1 MKPPI
6 PASVL
11 TLLTLLLSAGQ
22 VAAAQETL
30 TPPTAVPATVAPHK
44 ELRSQVSL
52 TLSMPAGAQSLLVVQ
67 ALPPGTS
74 YQGGSSRWNGRPLPE
89 PASTPRGLVWQVP
102 VERAPSGVLTFTL
115 SHAGALPALG
125 TPAVAAGYAS
135 GLLLPVSGTPDL
147 AQLGSLS
154 VAVPAENAS
163 SIRLPLDG
171 SDVQVRDAVNV
182 TVTDAGPEAQAL
194 MVNGAPVPATL
205 VGEEATLTGGGT
217 LRTYIGVPLRPG
229 ANLLQHGTDQITVYR
244 VGPTEALELS
254 PLALIADGR
263 TPLRVQVRAV
273 DASGRTTNLSTVTV
287 ASDRTPTSPD
297 AVPGQ
302 TGHQLRLE
310 GGLGV
315 LEFAPQSRA
324 GEVILTVSQGEL
336 LRTATFPV
344 TTERTTVGVGVLS
357 ATLGLDGSLSADDL
371 SWQARASLETEVG
384 GGHLKVTADK
394 DGLPTDLD
402 TLKRF
407 TIAGDASVTS
417 VPLQGSDP
425 VAFRYEHP
433 AFGVQ
438 YRHGPLPV
446 DVLPFGAQI
455 TALSASTRSNP
466 QVSGFVALVPTD
478 LITGERVTPDG
489 TRLLRLARGQISP
502 GSETL
507 TWVTLDRVTGEERSR
522 TVLVRNAD
530 YQLDLNSGLVT
541 LTRPLSRYDLDLGE
555 QYVEASYRLSQPLGQ
570 RDLAFGV
577 QTKYQTSHVLLGA
590 AVVHLDNQ
598 TTVGARAAYDDGQL
612 HVDALLASSDGLLAQ
627 GSFGAR
633 FGQTAASASVR
644 YQDIAYAGLG
654 KGTPGLSAAASVT
667 TELTERLDAQ
677 VTAQYRHETSKA
689 GTVVTHQGQA
699 DGQLVYQLD
708 PFQVGAG
715 LRYSFGDQQGLSAV
729 GRVGYRREPLSVDL
743 SHAQPLSGNVAPESS
758 LGVRYRLSGETT
770 FGVTSRYTWGVGG
783 ATVLSVDS
791 RVNGVDYTAA
801 YELPTASGGGNL
813 ARFGVSTTLPLND
826 TTSLGLYGS
835 AQTNATT
842 RTHQAAA
849 GANLRYKTE
858 RLSATLGTDVV
869 YNPAGF
875 GVVVRG
881 GAAGSV
887 SNDLT
892 LSADGLAE
900 FGAGKAGLRLAAG
913 YAYRSRNIDSL
924 GTVRYVDGT
933 LAGGQPELSSS
944 LAAIYHQPRFAV
956 RAGMDSRTLL
966 NDAGSFTVQGSLSGT
981 YYVTDRV
988 GLGAWG
994 HILSH
999 PSTGTT
1005 VTGFG
1010 LEGSYRVLPGTWL
1023 TAGYNPVGFTG
1034 ISNTY
1039 TKQGLYLRLDLTLDD
1054 SLGGN
1059 K

>member
-1 MKPPI
+1 M
-6 PASVL
+6 
-11 TLLTLLLSAGQ
+11 
-22 VAAAQETL
+22 
-30 TPPTAVPATVAPHK
+30 
-44 ELRSQVSL
+44 
-52 TLSMPAGAQSLLVVQ
+52 
-67 ALPPGTS
+67 
-74 YQGGSSRWNGRPLPE
+74 
-89 PASTPRGLVWQVP
+89 
-102 VERAPSGVLTFTL
+102 
-115 SHAGALPALG
+115 
-125 TPAVAAGYAS
+125 
-135 GLLLPVSGTPDL
+135 
-147 AQLGSLS
+147 
-154 VAVPAENAS
+154 
-163 SIRLPLDG
+163 
-171 SDVQVRDAVNV
+171 
-182 TVTDAGPEAQAL
+182 
-194 MVNGAPVPATL
+194 
-205 VGEEATLTGGGT
+205 
-217 LRTYIGVPLRPG
+217 
-229 ANLLQHGTDQITVYR
+229 
-244 VGPTEALELS
+244 
-254 PLALIADGR
+254 
-263 TPLRVQVRAV
+263 
-273 DASGRTTNLSTVTV
+273 
-287 ASDRTPTSPD
+287 
-297 AVPGQ
+297 
-302 TGHQLRLE
+302 
-310 GGLGV
+310 
-315 LEFAPQSRA
+315 
-324 GEVILTVSQGEL
+324 
-336 LRTATFPV
+336 
-344 TTERTTVGVGVLS
+344 
-357 ATLGLDGSLSADDL
+357 
-371 SWQARASLETEVG
+371 
-384 GGHLKVTADK
+384 
-394 DGLPTDLD
+394 PTDLD

-813 ARFGVSTTLPLND
+813 ARFGVSTTLP
-826 TTSLGLYGS
+826 
-835 AQTNATT
+835 
-842 RTHQAAA
+842 
-849 GANLRYKTE
+849 E
-858 RLSATLGTDVV
+858 
-869 YNPAGF
+869 
-875 GVVVRG
+875 
-881 GAAGSV
+881 
-887 SNDLT
+887 
-892 LSADGLAE
+892 
-900 FGAGKAGLRLAAG
+900 
-913 YAYRSRNIDSL
+913 
-924 GTVRYVDGT
+924 
-933 LAGGQPELSSS
+933 
-944 LAAIYHQPRFAV
+944 
-956 RAGMDSRTLL
+956 
-966 NDAGSFTVQGSLSGT
+966 
-981 YYVTDRV
+981 
-988 GLGAWG
+988 
-994 HILSH
+994 
-999 PSTGTT
+999 
-1005 VTGFG
+1005 
-1010 LEGSYRVLPGTWL
+1010 
-1023 TAGYNPVGFTG
+1023 
-1034 ISNTY
+1034 
-1039 TKQGLYLRLDLTLDD
+1039 
-1054 SLGGN
+1054 
-1059 K
+1059 